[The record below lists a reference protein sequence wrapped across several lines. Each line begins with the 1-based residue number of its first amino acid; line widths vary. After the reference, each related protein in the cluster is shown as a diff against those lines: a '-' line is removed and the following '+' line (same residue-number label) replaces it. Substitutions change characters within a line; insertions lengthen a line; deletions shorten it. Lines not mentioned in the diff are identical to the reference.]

1 MGVSCKVSGQDIM
14 AYAHLASLHL
24 LKGTQSKLNQ
34 NQEHPGNAR
43 PCTTGPSDSLTFLLS
58 SSQSSRASSACF
70 VLRYK

>member
-14 AYAHLASLHL
+14 AYAHLASLPL

-43 PCTTGPSDSLTFLLS
+43 PCTTGLTFLLS

>member
-14 AYAHLASLHL
+14 AYAHLASLPL

-34 NQEHPGNAR
+34 NQERWAMLC
-43 PCTTGPSDSLTFLLS
+43 PCTTGPSDSLTLLLS